1 MKEHLTIFVSF
12 FLVDSQAYF
21 ELLVQILF
29 KLLELGVGSF
39 EIEIL
44 LELCRLLRLLILNK
58 DEKI

>member
-1 MKEHLTIFVSF
+1 MNEHLTIFVSF